1 MEFFL
6 ENMLKKIRQM
16 ILIWNS
22 FFDILGFYTGR
33 KEHKIHVEWDDCSVK
48 TLTGEGLVVCKEW
61 MNR

>member
-1 MEFFL
+1 MKNCMEFFL

-16 ILIWNS
+16 MLIWNS

-48 TLTGEGLVVCKEW
+48 
-61 MNR
+61 N